1 MGASFPGVATRNPPT
16 TPPAPQ
22 VRDEIR
28 RRLLD
33 VAGDR
38 IVAVYLHG
46 SRAKGT
52 ARPRSDWDV
61 VVVLRDPVDDWIDEG
76 LRLAAL
82 FYDSPFAVDLQTY
95 GEREFRDDAE
105 VPGTPEL
112 GEHDVEPA
120 LPDEARSRIAA
131 EAGAETAPV
140 EAVARC
146 LPRALGRLEP
156 LDAETSRLVGSTSNL
171 AWYVEQLTAI
181 PASYRIVTCAES
193 ESDAS

>member
-1 MGASFPGVATRNPPT
+1 MRVPHPPPAVP
-16 TPPAPQ
+16 TPP

-33 VAGDR
+33 AVGDR

-46 SRAKGT
+46 SRVKGT

-82 FYDSPFAVDLQTY
+82 FYECPFAVDLQAY

-105 VPGTPEL
+105 APGTL
-112 GEHDVEPA
+112 AYAVSRRGERLDDTP
-120 LPDEARSRIAA
+120 PDAEDRGRAR
-131 EAGAETAPV
+131 
-140 EAVARC
+140 
-146 LPRALGRLEP
+146 LGRLG
-156 LDAETSRLVGSTSNL
+156 AR
-171 AWYVEQLTAI
+171 
-181 PASYRIVTCAES
+181 
-193 ESDAS
+193 